1 MAYGSREPF
10 RFCHPTRTGTCVLQR
25 RERNGRRTR
34 SETAGT
40 EKTDLLQSEG
50 RSQPAPASA
59 KIVFSVVDLN
69 AVNSFSVLIIT
80 VPDTGYFP
88 PNARPWQEG
97 KAVQEGAIPQRLSNR
112 RFRLILQRSH
122 SSAPAVLAAK
132 KERDFAFARNAIRAF
147 VRSEWPNGIDGI
159 RISKVGVLG
168 I

>member
-1 MAYGSREPF
+1 
-10 RFCHPTRTGTCVLQR
+10 VLN
-25 RERNGRRTR
+25 E
-34 SETAGT
+34 
-40 EKTDLLQSEG
+40 
-50 RSQPAPASA
+50 
-59 KIVFSVVDLN
+59 
-69 AVNSFSVLIIT
+69 
-80 VPDTGYFP
+80 TGYFP

-97 KAVQEGAIPQRLSNR
+97 KVVQEGAIPQRLSNR

-132 KERDFAFARNAIRAF
+132 KERDFVFARNAIRAF